1 MVPWVYSILIGTL
14 SKPRWR
20 RQRGRDETKDLTS
33 STIAQSE
40 RAFLNCAHFFAV
52 LCKIAT

>member
-14 SKPRWR
+14 SKLRWR

-33 STIAQSE
+33 STLA
-40 RAFLNCAHFFAV
+40 
-52 LCKIAT
+52 